1 MNKKMFIILST
12 IGGQIGLNAEQVKS
26 MAASGDLD
34 DRYQLCKG
42 CRMVSCDRCQIAYS
56 QEKNKAP
63 M

>member
-1 MNKKMFIILST
+1 MNKQMFIILST
-12 IGGQIGLNAEQVKS
+12 IGNQVGLNANQVKD
-26 MAASGDLD
+26 MAVNGALN

-42 CRMVSCDRCQIAYS
+42 CRMVTCDRCQIAYS